1 MEEQQ
6 TQPTRLL
13 ARDVMRADLFS
24 PAAKARLEAALAM
37 SQAERLGAFRE
48 AAFGWAKM
56 WAPRRHQGGAA
67 ASGVPHGSVLSQ
79 RRVGESGLV

>member
-24 PAAKARLEAALAM
+24 PAAKARLAAALAM

-56 WAPRRHQGGAA
+56 WAPDATKEELQLPVSHMVACYHNA
-67 ASGVPHGSVLSQ
+67 
-79 RRVGESGLV
+79 E